1 MEFIELSHKEV
12 NNFFKKRLD
21 EKFNQEL
28 LEAIYDLLPQI
39 SAYKEED
46 KVFSFKVAIGY
57 NFRKNIKVAP
67 SSFFEIKRY
76 SIVDENNLDQIK
88 QILKETVIFC
98 SKNADLYIDQ
108 VSETEI
114 AFGVFFTDYKQTGLL
129 ERKILQSNAL
139 ILEGFPNEGIQ
150 VLCNDLEENFF
161 IRFSFSKNFK
171 KKKYSAASF
180 HWSDEC
186 RYWDG
191 IFKKAKQTIHGTIC
205 LIVKPQWS
213 ADDNNFTGGKVT
225 EFQGVSI
232 GYSKS
237 MNAQELLN
245 QQYCI
250 EMFLSM
256 LDYDGVTI
264 LDTDGKV
271 RSYHNIVKITR
282 KDETAKQKNKKVPG
296 GARHN
301 AFDALK
307 NTVDWEER
315 GYVGIYFQSQEG
327 EVEYYDFES
336 ENSQDYFKSEVMN
349 FGYDNSYLAEV
360 KSYYEQRYDI
370 VVADWKKFSDEPLF
384 IAINELEDAHFGWE
398 NFQKEIAPAKR
409 LFELLQSDCEQL
421 QSFLLERPG
430 VLRKLVNALI
440 ISYVGNC
447 YGNSDGAAQ
456 YVRKSL
462 NIIGVDLWENYFRE
476 KDFIYEGLLRELNHQ
491 SRNQCSQWK
500 KLLNIWE
507 KLGINLPENI
517 QELDAFWWR
526 YRAFLNVEDMFNQER
541 QGKMLNE

>member
-46 KVFSFKVAIGY
+46 KVFSFKVAMGY
-57 NFRKNIKVAP
+57 NFRKNIKVES

-76 SIVDENNLDQIK
+76 SIVDEDNLDQIK

-191 IFKKAKQTIHGTIC
+191 IFKKARQTIHGTIC

-213 ADDNNFTGGKVT
+213 ADDSNFTGGKVT

-237 MNAQELLN
+237 MTAQELLN

-271 RSYHNIVKITR
+271 RSYHNIVKITK
-282 KDETAKQKNKKVPG
+282 KDEKAKQKNKKVPG

-301 AFDALK
+301 AFDTLK
-307 NTVDWEER
+307 NTADWEER

-327 EVEYYDFES
+327 EVEYYDFE
-336 ENSQDYFKSEVMN
+336 EEKSQDYFKSEIMN
-349 FGYDNSYLAEV
+349 FGDDNPYLAEV

-384 IAINELEDAHFGWE
+384 IAINELEDAHFGID
-398 NFQKEIAPAKR
+398 NFYNEEIPAKK
-409 LFELLQSDCEQL
+409 LKKLLTDSAIQPVL
-421 QSFLLERPG
+421 QKHSGL
-430 VLRKLVNALI
+430 LRKLLNVLI
-440 ISYVGNC
+440 ITYIGNC
-447 YGNSDGAAQ
+447 FGEARSAIPYIKA
-456 YVRKSL
+456 SL
-462 NIIGVDLWENYFRE
+462 ETIDADLWKKFFDK
-476 KDFIYEGLLRELNHQ
+476 KDFLYENLLRELNHQ
-491 SRNQCSQWK
+491 SDNQCLRWK
-500 KLLNIWE
+500 RLLKIW
-507 KLGINLPENI
+507 
-517 QELDAFWWR
+517 QELEVDIPEDVLEFSTFWWR
-526 YRAFLNVEDMFNQER
+526 YRAFIYVEDMFER
-541 QGKMLNE
+541 EQPGKTINE